1 MEHTSIPFLPSTY
14 QDTYTLVLDLDET
27 LVHYF
32 FTPSGGCFL
41 IRPYAFEFI
50 ENLSKMYEIVIF
62 TAAMKD
68 VILYN
73 ISMLIVF

>member
-1 MEHTSIPFLPSTY
+1 LEHTTIPFLQAIAP
-14 QDTYTLVLDLDET
+14 DIYTLVLDLDET

-41 IRPYAFEFI
+41 IRPHAFEFL
-50 ENLSKMYEIVIF
+50 ESLSKMYELVIF

-68 VILYN
+68 VRIIN
-73 ISMLIVF
+73 VVC